1 MARVLRCLALPLSA
15 FAVIDD
21 TCPAPFHDGNCLGS
35 SGALAAGQA
44 VTYYQEKITW
54 ETGMKAHSHYT
65 VDPTKTALFVID
77 PQKVYSACPA
87 KPAYGDSYDADSLL
101 ASSEPVRTFLGDRD
115 GDGVSPGH
123 GFDWETQSTSTS
135 SGDGH
140 SPLCC
145 EKFGPAIDNANRIA
159 RAARKVGAPVYVHA
173 HVYRG
178 NEDSSA
184 NCGRLCDFDVLGW
197 DYWPMTWKLWSAAF
211 PWHVLDARFESEES
225 DIYAEKTTY
234 SAMTEPVVRLL
245 REQDI
250 DTIIITGFMT
260 QYCSVTTARHA
271 HDLGFKVIYVTD
283 ANDGPA
289 ILEALSGIDE
299 NKFVPFSLGV
309 AVADTTDTASLL
321 WRMGAPEE
329 DINEAARLYEVH
341 WAGGLSAPQA
351 SSGFANFFVAGACAF
366 CFVIGGLVNRVSS
379 IYRLRKM
386 TQTQPD
392 EGVAMIEQNE

>member
-1 MARVLRCLALPLSA
+1 MARVLLCLALPLSA
-15 FAVIDD
+15 FAVDTE
-21 TCPAPFHDGNCLGS
+21 TCPAPFHDGNCLGT
-35 SGALAAGQA
+35 SGALAAGSA
-44 VTYYQEKITW
+44 VTYLKETITW
-54 ETGMKAHSHYT
+54 ETGMKAHSHYK

-87 KPAYGDSYDADSLL
+87 QLDEQSWGRATADDASWGRGDGYTDDVHSWTSALL
-101 ASSEPVRTFLGDRD
+101 AD
-115 GDGVSPGH
+115 PGSNN
-123 GFDWETQSTSTS
+123 FDS
-135 SGDGH
+135 H

-145 EKFGPAIDNANRIA
+145 EKFDRVVDNANMLA
-159 RAARKVGAPVYVHA
+159 RAARKIGAPVYVHA

-178 NEDSSA
+178 NEDSSG

-197 DYWPMTWKLWSAAF
+197 DKWPMAWNLWSAAY
-211 PWHVLDARFESEES
+211 PWAALDARFEAEAS

-245 REQDI
+245 RDQGI

-260 QYCSVTTARHA
+260 QFCSETTARHA

-289 ILEALSGIDE
+289 ILEDLSGIDE
-299 NKFVPFSLGV
+299 NKFVPFTLGV

-329 DINEAARLYEVH
+329 EINEAARLYAVH

-351 SSGFANFFVAGACAF
+351 SSGSTNFFVAGACAF
-366 CFVIGGLVNRVSS
+366 CFVIGFLVNRVSS
-379 IYRLRKM
+379 IYRLRKT
-386 TQTQPD
+386 TQTQP
-392 EGVAMIEQNE
+392 EETVAMIES